1 MSLSDRRL
9 FLIGL
14 AALAGCGFTPAY
26 GPGGAGAALQGK
38 VRIAEPSDR
47 NGFDLVQRL
56 EDRLG
61 RASAPRYLLD
71 FTITTDRIGVGITP
85 DNAITRYDLT
95 GKVDWVLTDMAGTR
109 ITGGT
114 AQGFAG
120 YSATGSTVAGLAAED
135 DAGVRLKRN
144 LADQIVTQL
153 IATPGLAP

>member
-61 RASAPRYLLD
+61 RSSAPRYLLD
-71 FTITTDRIGVGITP
+71 FTIATDRGAPPIRIGSV
-85 DNAITRYDLT
+85 
-95 GKVDWVLTDMAGTR
+95 
-109 ITGGT
+109 
-114 AQGFAG
+114 
-120 YSATGSTVAGLAAED
+120 SA
-135 DAGVRLKRN
+135 R
-144 LADQIVTQL
+144 
-153 IATPGLAP
+153 